1 LSSYH
6 IGITRQGADLFQKRR
21 QNAFWTRGGG
31 RPKNLLHFVV
41 ALIEDT
47 ARSNDV
53 GFDL

>member
-1 LSSYH
+1 VRLTGLPDESGVPVVVS
-6 IGITRQGADLFQKRR
+6 GCAPR
-21 QNAFWTRGGG
+21 
-31 RPKNLLHFVV
+31 KNLLHFVV